1 MKIENVKPADI
12 EKRSFEIITETL
24 EETDVDVDPR
34 FAHIIKRCIH
44 TSADFD
50 YARTMFFSEGVE
62 EKIASVIKSGGYI
75 VTDTKMALSGIN
87 KKRIEAYGGKVLCF
101 IGDEDV
107 AAAAK
112 DRGLTRSY
120 VSMEKALS
128 FLQSASETALRAY
141 GFPDCSSKAERTAK
155 ALEEAVPELQRSLL
169 RDAEA
174 GFEGDPAAR
183 SIGEVILCYP
193 IIRTLTMHRT
203 AHLLYMHGIPLI
215 PRMMNEVMHSSTG
228 IDIHPG
234 ATIGE
239 RFFIDHGTGVVIGE
253 TTIIGNSVKL
263 YQGVTL
269 GALSIPKKGCGQ
281 ILEGA
286 KRHPT
291 IEDNVTIYA
300 NATILGDITIGRNSV
315 IASNAWIR
323 ESIPPDSIVKTAMPE
338 IRVRPRRKE

>member
-1 MKIENVKPADI
+1 MIIGIYLFMIIVSAQIAGKESIFSPQREALPLLQRRCYRAHNLGMDGYVADLPRM
-12 EKRSFEIITETL
+12 EEIARL
-24 EETDVDVDPR
+24 EELLMDG
-34 FAHIIKRCIH
+34 
-44 TSADFD
+44 
-50 YARTMFFSEGVE
+50 FFRERKE
-62 EKIASVIKSGGYI
+62 
-75 VTDTKMALSGIN
+75 
-87 KKRIEAYGGKVLCF
+87 
-101 IGDEDV
+101 
-107 AAAAK
+107 
-112 DRGLTRSY
+112 
-120 VSMEKALS
+120 SMEKALS